1 MNDSKPWYLSKTVWL
16 NAAVFAVAAIELLS
30 QQPFIPQAWLPIIG
44 SVVAV
49 LNLYLRS
56 TTDTKLTK

>member
-16 NAAVFAVAAIELLS
+16 NAAVFAVAVIELLS
-30 QQPFIPQAWLPIIG
+30 QQPFIPQSWLPMLG
-44 SVVAV
+44 SAVAV
-49 LNLYLRS
+49 ANLYLRT